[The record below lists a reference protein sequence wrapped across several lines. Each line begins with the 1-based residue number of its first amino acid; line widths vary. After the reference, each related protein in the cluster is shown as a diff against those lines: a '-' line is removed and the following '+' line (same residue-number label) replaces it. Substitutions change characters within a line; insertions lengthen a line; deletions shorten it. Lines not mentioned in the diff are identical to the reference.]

1 MNKTGDKIKIL
12 REEKGLTQKQLANF
26 VNISRSALGM
36 YESNQRIPKQKILE
50 SIAKALNTT
59 PSYLI
64 GWDEES
70 NIFFD
75 EIVEPQEAFKAYL
88 QSLKWNLVEEESDTD
103 YETETDENGNPIF
116 IPSGIH
122 TLSKNGITVQ
132 LTDDE
137 FISLMDSA
145 KKDLNNRIIE
155 LAKLKATK

>member
-12 REEKGLTQKQLANF
+12 REEKGLTQKQLADL

-75 EIVEPQEAFKAYL
+75 EIVEPQEAFKVYL
-88 QSLKWNLVEEESDTD
+88 QSLKWNLEEEVSNID
-103 YETETDENGNPIF
+103 YENDKNGDAIPIYN
-116 IPSGIH
+116 GVH
-122 TLSKNGITVQ
+122 TLSKNGIIVQ

-137 FISLMDSA
+137 FIALMDSA
-145 KKDLNNRIIE
+145 ESDLNNRIIE
-155 LAKLKATK
+155 LAKAKAEAK

>member
-12 REEKGLTQKQLANF
+12 REEKGLTQKQLADL

-88 QSLKWNLVEEESDTD
+88 QSLKWDLEEEVSNID
-103 YETETDENGNPIF
+103 YENDKNGDAMPIYN
-116 IPSGIH
+116 GVH

-137 FISLMDSA
+137 FIALMDSA
-145 KKDLNNRIIE
+145 ESDLNNRIIE
-155 LAKLKATK
+155 LAKAKAEAK

>member
-12 REEKGLTQKQLANF
+12 REEKGLTQKQLADL

-75 EIVEPQEAFKAYL
+75 EIVEPQEAFKVYL
-88 QSLKWNLVEEESDTD
+88 QSLKWDLEEEVSNID
-103 YETETDENGNPIF
+103 YENDKNGDAIPIYN
-116 IPSGIH
+116 GVH

-137 FISLMDSA
+137 FIALMNSA
-145 KKDLNNRIIE
+145 ESDLNNRIIE
-155 LAKLKATK
+155 LTKAKAEAK